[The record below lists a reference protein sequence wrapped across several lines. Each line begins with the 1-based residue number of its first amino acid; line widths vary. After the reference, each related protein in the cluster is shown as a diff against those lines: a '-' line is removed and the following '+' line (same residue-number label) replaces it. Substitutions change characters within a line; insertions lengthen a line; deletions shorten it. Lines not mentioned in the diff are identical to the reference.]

1 MSILEYR
8 KSSLRNSMPKVLNV
22 LMRIDDRKIRVS
34 FTVNADLTMT
44 VEYKLSVH
52 IPTAQD
58 GQRGDLSLNC
68 INLQQG
74 ESFDNADLAFHQ
86 FHRRAAQYAADRF
99 TDQVDSRDTVA
110 SLKERIGGI
119 LDLFPDA
126 LRLLHQGHLL
136 SNTQASLESYGIE
149 DSNRINVVNVPSNDM
164 NSIVLK
170 ALSSFLCDQCPASAL
185 PAIAEKYHI
194 SLAKKVKSFSLEELE
209 RYAKFRN
216 QYIS

>member
-1 MSILEYR
+1 MKLYVKR
-8 KSSLRNSMPKVLNV
+8 MNAKGGMFTLN
-22 LMRIDDRKIRVS
+22 
-34 FTVNADLTMT
+34 
-44 VEYKLSVH
+44 
-52 IPTAQD
+52 
-58 GQRGDLSLNC
+58 
-68 INLQQG
+68 
-74 ESFDNADLAFHQ
+74 
-86 FHRRAAQYAADRF
+86 
-99 TDQVDSRDTVA
+99 VDSRDTVA